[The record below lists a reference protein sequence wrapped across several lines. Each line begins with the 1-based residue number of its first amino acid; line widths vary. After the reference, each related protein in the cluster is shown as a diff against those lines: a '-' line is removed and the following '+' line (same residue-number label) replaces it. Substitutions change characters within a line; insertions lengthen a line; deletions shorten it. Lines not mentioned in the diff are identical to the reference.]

1 MPALPGPAGEALV
14 IKTQDPPF
22 GRVITAMVT
31 PFGDDLEIDWHSVEK
46 VVNYLIATGTDTLL
60 VSGTTGESPTLQHEE
75 KLALLKAVIKH
86 SAGRAK
92 VIMGTGSN
100 ATIPS
105 VQATIE
111 AENMGADGALLVA
124 PYYNK
129 PSQEGLLA
137 HFETIAKATK
147 LPLLI
152 YNIPGRTGVTIS
164 ADTLIKLADR
174 CENVHALKDSTGTV
188 EHAGEIGEKARGDF
202 RVYCGDDN
210 LTLPFLAVGA
220 SGVVSVA
227 SHIIGRAIREMIDL
241 FFDRDLDGAR
251 KLHYRYMPIFK
262 ALFAAP
268 NPTCVKYAL
277 SQLGMCKPHLRLPLV
292 PLSPSQQEALDTVLR
307 SMEIGVKVPVG
318 KSTGSAD

>member
-1 MPALPGPAGEALV
+1 M

-31 PFGDDLEIDWHSVEK
+31 PFGDDLEIDYRSVEK

-60 VSGTTGESPTLQHEE
+60 VSGTTGESPTLKHEE
-75 KLALLKAVIKH
+75 KLALLKAVIEF

-92 VIMGTGSN
+92 VIMGTGTN

-105 VQATIE
+105 VEATIE
-111 AENMGADGALLVA
+111 AENMGADGALVVA

-137 HFETIAKATK
+137 HFETIANATK
-147 LPLLI
+147 LPLFI
-152 YNIPGRTGVTIS
+152 YNIPGRTGITITS
-164 ADTLIKLADR
+164 DTLIKLAER
-174 CENVHALKDSTGTV
+174 CPTVHALKDSTGTV
-188 EHAGEIGEKARGDF
+188 EYAGELGDKSRADF
-202 RVYCGDDN
+202 RIYSGDDY

-227 SHIIGRAIREMIDL
+227 SHIIGRAIREMVDL
-241 FFDRDLDGAR
+241 FFTGELDRAR
-251 KLHYRYMPIFK
+251 AVHYRYTPIFK
-262 ALFAAP
+262 GLFSAP

-277 SQLGMCKPHLRLPLV
+277 SQLGLCKPHLRLPLV
-292 PLSPSQQEALDTVLR
+292 PLNPAQQETLSSVLR
-307 SMEIGVKVPVG
+307 SLEIGVKVPVG
-318 KSTGSAD
+318 NAGTNND

>member
-1 MPALPGPAGEALV
+1 MRRNIV

-31 PFGDDLEIDWHSVEK
+31 PFGDDLEIDWHAVEK
-46 VVNYLIATGTDTLL
+46 VVNYLIATGTDTIL
-60 VSGTTGESPTLQHEE
+60 VGGTTGESPTLQHQE
-75 KLALLKAVIKH
+75 KLALLKAVVQNA
-86 SAGRAK
+86 AGRAK

-111 AENMGADGALLVA
+111 AETMGADGALVVA

-129 PSQEGLLA
+129 PSQDGLLA

-147 LPLLI
+147 LPLFI

-164 ADTLIKLADR
+164 ADTMIKLADQ
-174 CENVHALKDSTGTV
+174 CPTVHALKDSTGSV
-188 EHAGEIGEKARGDF
+188 EHAGEIGGKARADF
-202 RVYCGDDN
+202 RIYSGDDY
-210 LTLPFLAVGA
+210 LTLPFLSVGA

-251 KLHYRYMPIFK
+251 DIHYRYMPIFK
-262 ALFAAP
+262 GLFTAP

-277 SQLGMCKPHLRLPLV
+277 SLLGLCKPHLRLPLV
-292 PLSPSQQEALDTVLR
+292 PLNPAQQEALDSVLR

-318 KSTGSAD
+318 KSTGGAE